1 MGTTVVNFSPEL
13 SAWIQHNLERGCVEQ
28 DLVKSMCTQGFQP
41 GLAEGLIAAFV
52 RARREGIAPPR
63 DTLTLDGLDEADG
76 GEYRYETPRMP
87 AGPVIRTPDR
97 DVAVLSRL
105 ARPCVAVLE
114 SVLSAEECEQLIAL
128 ARPRLR
134 PSTVVDPITGEDRAV
149 EHRDSEG
156 MFFRIEETPFIAR
169 IDQRISALMGMPV
182 ENGEGLQVL
191 RYGPAA
197 KTSPHFDFLVP
208 GNQTNRDSLMRSGQR
223 VSTLVAYL
231 NEVEEGG
238 ETVFPEAGLSVLPRR
253 GNAVYFEYCNSLRQV
268 DPLSV
273 HAGAAVL
280 KGEKWAL
287 TKWMRE
293 RAFKPA

>member
-1 MGTTVVNFSPEL
+1 MGTSVVNFSPEL
-13 SAWIQHNLERGCVEQ
+13 SAWIQHNLERGCAEQ
-28 DLVKSMCTQGFQP
+28 DLVKSMCSQGFQAD
-41 GLAEGLIAAFV
+41 LAQGLIAAFV

-63 DTLTLDGLDEADG
+63 DTLTLEGLDESDG
-76 GEYRYETPRMP
+76 CRYETPRLP
-87 AGPVIRTPDR
+87 AGAVIRTPDR
-97 DVAVLSRL
+97 DIAVLSRL

-114 SVLSAEECEQLIAL
+114 SVLSADECAQLIAL

-134 PSTVVDPITGEDRAV
+134 PSTVVDPITGEDRAAA
-149 EHRDSEG
+149 HRDSEG
-156 MFFRIEETPFIAR
+156 MFFRLEETPFIAQIGR
-169 IDQRISALMGMPV
+169 RISALMGMPI

-197 KTSPHFDFLVP
+197 RTSPHFDFLVP
-208 GNQTNRDSLMRSGQR
+208 GNPANRDSLMRSGQR

-268 DPLSV
+268 DPLSA